1 MEDLLKELGVKID
14 IIKENQGAT
23 KEVIDALKAEVNT
36 LKEKANS
43 NEANEAITKRLQD
56 LSEEVAQIK
65 EVSLSSVQVPVKT
78 IEENIKQF
86 FVDNQK
92 EILEIKRRGTGYL
105 EIKFDHAGNIVDD
118 IIDGRVVSK
127 AVGTI
132 TTGNITNGT
141 VPNILGAQ
149 IAPPSKANLRE
160 IPVLNLVTTI
170 NTSLNVLP
178 YTETTPK
185 DGDALFTA
193 EGTAKPKADFTTKTE
208 FAKAKKIAI
217 YEQLTEETV
226 TDIPQMMSIAQSLLF
241 DKHNLRKAKGILIGD
256 GTGENPLG
264 ATAIGRTFVA
274 GSMALAISNPNI
286 MDVIN
291 ACRTDIATTH
301 NFQDE
306 TPYIA
311 NLVALNPVDYM
322 LQLLSVKDGFGR
334 PLYPEAQFNKSVTIN
349 DVTIIQDEVI
359 PVGKILVG
367 DMSKYNV
374 SNYVPYSVRIGQI
387 NDDFILNQFCMVGE
401 SRGHFF
407 VKNFDKKAFIYDT
420 IATIKTAITKV

>member
-1 MEDLLKELGVKID
+1 MDDLLKDLGSKID
-14 IIKENQGAT
+14 TIKENQGTT
-23 KEVIDALKAEVNT
+23 KEVIDTLKSEVNA
-36 LKEKANS
+36 LKEKAS
-43 NEANEAITKRLQD
+43 SDEATTKRLQE
-56 LSEEVAQIK
+56 LSEEVSQIK
-65 EVSLSSVQVPVKT
+65 EISMNPIFVPVKT
-78 IEENIKQF
+78 IGDNIKTF
-86 FVDNQK
+86 FTENQK
-92 EILEIKRRGTGYL
+92 EIMEIKRRGTGYL
-105 EIKFDHAGNIVDD
+105 EIKFDHSGNIIDD
-118 IIDGRVVSK
+118 IVDGRVVSK

-132 TTGNITNGT
+132 TTGNITNIS
-141 VPNILGAQ
+141 VPNTLGAQ
-149 IAPPSKANLRE
+149 IAPPSRANLRE

-170 NTSLNVLP
+170 NTNLANLP
-178 YTETTPK
+178 YTEVEPK

-193 EGTAKPKADFTTKTE
+193 EGTAKPKADFTSKTR
-208 FAKAKKIAI
+208 FASPKKVAI

-256 GTGENPLG
+256 GTGENPIG
-264 ATAIGRTFVA
+264 ATTTGRLFVA

-286 MDVIN
+286 MDIIN

-322 LQLLSVKDGFGR
+322 LQLLSIKDGFGR
-334 PLYPEAQFNKSVTIN
+334 PLYPEAMFNKSVTIN

-359 PVGKILVG
+359 PVGKILVC

-374 SNYVPYSVRIGQI
+374 SNYVPYSVRIGMI

-401 SRGHFF
+401 SRAHFF
-407 VKNFDKKAFIYDT
+407 VKNLDKKAFIYDS